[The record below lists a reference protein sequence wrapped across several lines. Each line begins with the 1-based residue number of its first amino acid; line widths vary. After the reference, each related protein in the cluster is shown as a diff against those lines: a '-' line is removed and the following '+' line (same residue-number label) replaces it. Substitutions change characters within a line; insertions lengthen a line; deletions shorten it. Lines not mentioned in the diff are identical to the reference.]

1 MIKHIVMWK
10 FKDGEKENMKK
21 FLEGLNS
28 LKNIIPEIKYM
39 ETGININPKNDY
51 DAILI
56 SEFETMDDLEKY
68 KNTFFQYRISLYAQF
83 TKNSFYN
90 HLLLL
95 QYKQKAHVQ
104 LVSFHKNYIL
114 MYIKQFHFPHIS
126 LRNPTIYDHK
136 SPSRSS

>member
-68 KNTFFQYRISLYAQF
+68 KNSVIRDYYGLINMAVIVCVMQE
-83 TKNSFYN
+83 
-90 HLLLL
+90 
-95 QYKQKAHVQ
+95 
-104 LVSFHKNYIL
+104 YIIL
-114 MYIKQFHFPHIS
+114 
-126 LRNPTIYDHK
+126 T
-136 SPSRSS
+136 